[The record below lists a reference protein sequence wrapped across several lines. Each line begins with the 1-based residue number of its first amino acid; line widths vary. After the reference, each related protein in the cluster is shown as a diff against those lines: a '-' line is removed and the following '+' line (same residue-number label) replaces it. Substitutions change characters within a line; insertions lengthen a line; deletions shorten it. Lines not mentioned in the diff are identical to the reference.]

1 MDVRRELEKMRH
13 WAEARLK
20 AGAVPDESWQH
31 HVQLIEA
38 LDAVLHDVAVAEGA
52 SRSSFHLAR
61 PGTQHAANDPSPY
74 PTMRRRSGTLA

>member
-1 MDVRRELEKMRH
+1 MRH
-13 WAEARLK
+13 WAEARLR

-52 SRSSFHLAR
+52 SRSSLRLVR
-61 PGTQHAANDPSPY
+61 PGIQHAANDESRRA
-74 PTMRRRSGTLA
+74 TMARRTNASA